1 MNDERMPINLYTID
15 VGEND
20 RELSDKEILIEKKKD
35 CKPWQFLIGVCIAIG
50 LIFIFMNIKEPEI
63 VSMWIWGIIYLFIL
77 VLIVVSVFKIKKIM
91 K

>member
-35 CKPWQFLIGVCIAIG
+35 CKPWQFLTCVCIAIG
-50 LIFIFMNIKEPEI
+50 LIFIFMNIKAPEV
-63 VSMWIWGIIYLFIL
+63 VSMWVWGIIYLVIL
-77 VLIVVSVFKIKKIM
+77 GLIAVSVIKINKIM